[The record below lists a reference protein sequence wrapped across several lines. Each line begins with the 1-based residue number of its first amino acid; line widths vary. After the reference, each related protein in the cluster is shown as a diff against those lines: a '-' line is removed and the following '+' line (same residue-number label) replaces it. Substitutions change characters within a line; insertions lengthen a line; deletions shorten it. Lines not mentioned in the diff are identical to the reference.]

1 MMMMMKMM
9 KMMTQSTGVLF
20 SSFIFSELSR
30 QLVETTED
38 VRASSFSFRQISI
51 VVQRFNYVT
60 LHNGFIDNDRH
71 E

>member
-1 MMMMMKMM
+1 MMMMMM
-9 KMMTQSTGVLF
+9 MMTQSTAVLF
-20 SSFIFSELSR
+20 SRFIFSELSR